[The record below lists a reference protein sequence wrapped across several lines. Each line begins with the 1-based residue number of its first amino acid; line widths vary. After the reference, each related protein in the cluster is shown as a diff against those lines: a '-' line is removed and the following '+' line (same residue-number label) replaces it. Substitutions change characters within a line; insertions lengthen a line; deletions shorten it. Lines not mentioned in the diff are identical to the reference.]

1 MLAFY
6 TLPYKCDFYR
16 KFGCVIFRLD
26 HNSKNQW
33 YDSVERR
40 DCQRGQELNQK
51 HNDGVVIGLIIGIRQ
66 KLEWKSRI
74 NERHVLL
81 ATIYCTMIL
90 YLTYWNLAV
99 YWYSYSSLAK
109 SVFILNR

>member
-1 MLAFY
+1 MY
-6 TLPYKCDFYR
+6 TLPYKRDFDR

-40 DCQRGQELNQK
+40 DCQRGQELHEQHDK
-51 HNDGVVIGLIIGIRQ
+51 GVVIGLIIGIRQ

-74 NERHVLL
+74 NERHVEFQLF
-81 ATIYCTMIL
+81 Y
-90 YLTYWNLAV
+90 
-99 YWYSYSSLAK
+99 
-109 SVFILNR
+109 